1 MTDGRFDVII
11 IGGGIVGLATAREL
25 LCRRPGTR
33 LLVVEKE
40 QELAAH
46 QTGHNS
52 GVIHSGLYYKPGSL
66 KARLCVAGAARLV
79 DFCREN
85 DVPYELCGKVVVAT
99 DQSELPA
106 LEELLR
112 RGTENGVPDL
122 RRLTREEIREFEP
135 FAEGIAGI
143 RVPGTGITDF
153 VAVSKKYAEHIRT
166 SGGEIRTGAAVL
178 GIRRSPTA
186 TIVQT
191 HAGDFSASLVINCA
205 GLYSD
210 RIARFAGAQVEIQSV
225 PFRGEYYDLKPE
237 KKHMVRGL
245 IYPVP
250 DPRFPFLGV
259 HFTKRIY
266 GGADA
271 GPNAVLAFAR
281 EGYTKMSFDLDE
293 ALEIVKYP
301 GFWKMSRK
309 YWKAGLGEY
318 YRSLSKAAFVLAL
331 QKLMPQLVSS
341 DLTPGHTGV
350 RTQALRPDGTMMDDF
365 YFIFGEGIV
374 HVVNVPSPAAT
385 ASLEVARE
393 IIDRIFSNTVPGAP
407 A

>member
-1 MTDGRFDVII
+1 MPDGRYDVII

-25 LCRRPGTR
+25 LRRQPGR
-33 LLVVEKE
+33 KLLVVEKE
-40 QELAAH
+40 PEVAAH

-79 DFCREN
+79 EFCRDH
-85 DVPYELCGKVVVAT
+85 DVPFELCGKVVVAT
-99 DQSELPA
+99 SQSELPA

-112 RGTENGVPDL
+112 RGTANGVPNL
-122 RRLTREEIREFEP
+122 RKLTREQVRELEP
-135 FAEGIAGI
+135 YAEGIAGI
-143 RVPGTGITDF
+143 HVPGTGITDF
-153 VAVSKKYAEHIRT
+153 VAVSKKYAEHIRN
-166 SGGEIRTGAAVL
+166 SGGEIRTGAEVR
-178 GIRRSPTA
+178 GFQHDGTG
-186 TIVQT
+186 TVVQT
-191 HAGDFSASLVINCA
+191 HAGDFAGRLVINCA

-210 RIARFAGAQVEIQSV
+210 RIARMAGATVEIQSI

-250 DPRFPFLGV
+250 DPRVPFLGV

-281 EGYTKMSFDLDE
+281 EGYRKTSFDLDE
-293 ALEIVKYP
+293 AMEILRYP
-301 GFWKMSRK
+301 GFWKMSLK
-309 YWKAGLGEY
+309 YWKAGMGEY

-350 RTQALRPDGTMMDDF
+350 RTQALRPDGTLMDDF

-393 IIDRIFSNTVPGAP
+393 IVDRIFSSSGAGAP

>member
-11 IGGGIVGLATAREL
+11 IGGGIVGLATAREIL
-25 LCRRPGTR
+25 RRQPAQR

-40 QELAAH
+40 PELASH

-66 KARLCVAGAARLV
+66 KAKLCVAGAARLV
-79 DFCREN
+79 EFCHDN
-85 DVPYELCGKVVVAT
+85 DVPYDLCGKVVVAT
-99 DQSELPA
+99 DKSELPA
-106 LEELLR
+106 LEELYR
-112 RGTENGVPDL
+112 RGTQNGVPNL
-122 RRLTREEIREFEP
+122 QKLTREEIREFEP

-153 VAVSKKYAEHIRT
+153 VAVSKKYAEQIRAA
-166 SGGEIRTGAAVL
+166 GGEIRTGAAVQ
-178 GIRRSPTA
+178 GFRKADIGT
-186 TIVQT
+186 VVET
-191 HAGDFSASLVINCA
+191 HAGDFAAKLVINCG
-205 GLYSD
+205 GLYAD
-210 RIARFAGAQVEIQSV
+210 CIARLAGAHVEIQSV

-237 KKHMVRGL
+237 KRHMVHGL

-281 EGYTKMSFDLDE
+281 EGYCKTSFDLDE
-293 ALEIVKYP
+293 AMEILKYS

-309 YWKAGLGEY
+309 YWKAGMGEY

-331 QKLMPQLVSS
+331 QKLMPNLTSS

-350 RTQALRPDGTMMDDF
+350 RTQALRPDGTLMDDF
-365 YFIFGEGIV
+365 YFVFGEGIV

-393 IIDRIFSNTVPGAP
+393 IVDRIFSNSGAAVPA
-407 A
+407 

>member
-1 MTDGRFDVII
+1 MPDSRLDVII

-25 LCRRPGTR
+25 LRRYPDKK

-40 QELAAH
+40 HELAAH

-66 KARLCVAGAARLV
+66 KARLCVTGAARLV
-79 DFCREN
+79 EFCREN
-85 DVPYELCGKVVVAT
+85 DVPFDLCGKVVVAT
-99 DQSELPA
+99 DKSELPA
-106 LEELLR
+106 LEELFR
-112 RGTENGVPDL
+112 RGVENGVPDL
-122 RRLTREEIREFEP
+122 RKLTREEIREFEP

-153 VAVSKKYAEHIRT
+153 VAVSQKYAEHIRAA
-166 SGGEIRTGAAVL
+166 GGEIRTGAAVQ
-178 GIRRSPTA
+178 GFRRIDQS

-191 HAGDFSASLVINCA
+191 RAGDFSAKLVINCG
-205 GLYSD
+205 GLYAD
-210 RIARFAGAQVEIQSV
+210 RIARLAGAHVEIQSV
-225 PFRGEYYDLKPE
+225 PFRGEYYDLKPD

-281 EGYTKMSFDLDE
+281 EGYKKTSFDLDE
-293 ALEIVKYP
+293 AMEIVRYP

-374 HVVNVPSPAAT
+374 HIVNVPSPAAT

-393 IIDRIFSNTVPGAP
+393 IVDRIFSSTGAGAP

>member
-1 MTDGRFDVII
+1 MAESIYDIAV
-11 IGGGIVGLATAREL
+11 IGGGIVGLATANAL
-25 LCRRPGTR
+25 LAARPGSR
-33 LLVVEKE
+33 MILLEAE
-40 QELAAH
+40 DRFAAH

-66 KARLCVAGAARLV
+66 KARYCVEGREAMYR
-79 DFCREN
+79 FCAEYGIAHER
-85 DVPYELCGKVVVAT
+85 CGKIVVAT
-99 DQSELPA
+99 DPSEFPR
-106 LEELLR
+106 LEELHR
-112 RGTENGVPDL
+112 RGEANGIQGIRWLTAEQIKEYEPHASGLRGLHVPETGIVDYKAVAG
-122 RRLTREEIREFEP
+122 RLARLAQDRGCSLKVASRVVGFRNIDGGMVLQTYADEIRCK
-135 FAEGIAGI
+135 
-143 RVPGTGITDF
+143 
-153 VAVSKKYAEHIRT
+153 AVVNC
-166 SGGEIRTGAAVL
+166 GGL
-178 GIRRSPTA
+178 
-186 TIVQT
+186 Q
-191 HAGDFSASLVINCA
+191 
-205 GLYSD
+205 SD
-210 RIARFAGAQVEIQSV
+210 RVARLCGVDPGVRIV
-225 PFRGEYYDLKPE
+225 PFRGEYYELLPGRAFL
-237 KKHMVRGL
+237 VRNL

-281 EGYTKMSFDLDE
+281 EGYQKTSFDMDE
-293 ALEIVKYP
+293 AMEILKYS

-331 QKLMPQLVSS
+331 QKLMPKLVSS

-350 RTQALRPDGTMMDDF
+350 RNQALRADGTLMDDF
-365 YFIFGEGIV
+365 YFVFGEGIV

-393 IIDRIFSNTVPGAP
+393 IVDRTFSSTAAVAHD
-407 A
+407 